1 MTSCMQRAKYDIGEE
16 AVRRF
21 SLPPEDKA
29 VLELAE
35 WIEDAVSRVAEGRAN
50 AFQKLDISSLRSQL
64 GSLAA
69 IQEVATIS
77 VTRHILQRLY
87 DLLEQLLTRLVFER
101 GSTDAAGKIADI
113 MGVDF
118 VHEVISACVPPVFP
132 PRSGHGWA
140 CIPLLP
146 TLSEIS
152 LENKISS
159 PKASTC
165 SSFGTYGKPL
175 YPLQLSLVKHLAK
188 LSPVRAVL
196 ACVFGS
202 TILSSSSESSASRT
216 SKDSYMQAPDAER
229 LFYEFALDQSE
240 RQLLFILELYLTILL
255 FWFNI
260 FLTCNRFP
268 TLNRWIQMQ
277 SNLHKISRSAIASK
291 SDIKTAAAISN
302 GKVPVKRVREPESD
316 TESEIDDMVVGGHNT
331 PTLSE
336 FSTHGHSVSR
346 SWHSSSS
353 PEDVGID
360 PANFISCD
368 WENEGPYGKAVER
381 FIFHYLL
388 LLSIFTIVGM

>member
-1 MTSCMQRAKYDIGEE
+1 MGNLHI
-16 AVRRF
+16 
-21 SLPPEDKA
+21 
-29 VLELAE
+29 
-35 WIEDAVSRVAEGRAN
+35 SRTC
-50 AFQKLDISSLRSQL
+50 L
-64 GSLAA
+64 G
-69 IQEVATIS
+69 IS
-77 VTRHILQRLY
+77 V
-87 DLLEQLLTRLVFER
+87 LLLNLQLLTRLVFER

-146 TLSEIS
+146 TLSGIN

-216 SKDSYMQAPDAER
+216 SDSYMQAPDAER

-240 RQLLFILELYLTILL
+240 RQ
-255 FWFNI
+255 
-260 FLTCNRFP
+260 
-268 TLNRWIQMQ
+268 
-277 SNLHKISRSAIASK
+277 
-291 SDIKTAAAISN
+291 
-302 GKVPVKRVREPESD
+302 
-316 TESEIDDMVVGGHNT
+316 
-331 PTLSE
+331 
-336 FSTHGHSVSR
+336 
-346 SWHSSSS
+346 
-353 PEDVGID
+353 
-360 PANFISCD
+360 
-368 WENEGPYGKAVER
+368 
-381 FIFHYLL
+381 
-388 LLSIFTIVGM
+388 